1 MKLKG
6 GGECIFRAGGGGPV
20 CVDLSPVALSLALV
34 ASPTLYH
41 LLF

>member
-6 GGECIFRAGGGGPV
+6 GGECICQGDPV
-20 CVDLSPVALSLALV
+20 CVDLSLAALSLALV
-34 ASPTLYH
+34 ASPTLHH